1 MDNLRQ
7 DLRFAVRMLARTPGL
22 TAVAVLC
29 IALGIGT
36 NVTAFSVVSA
46 LLLRPFPYAGP
57 ESLVYVRM
65 LNLRKDIDNEDMS
78 YPDYRDLR
86 EQARSFSQVEAL
98 QIRSLVVHV
107 GDEPERV
114 SGVAISAGLFPLIG
128 ETPLIGRNFRA
139 DEDRPGAAPVVLL
152 SHDLWMRRFDGD
164 PLVGR

>member
-29 IALGIGT
+29 IALGIGS

-46 LLLRPFPYAGP
+46 LLLRPFPYAEP

-65 LNLRKDIDNEDMS
+65 LNPRKDIDNADMS
-78 YPDYRDLR
+78 YLDYGDLR
-86 EQARSFSQVEAL
+86 EQVRSFSQVEAYEV
-98 QIRSLVVHV
+98 RSLVVHV
-107 GDEPERV
+107 CDEPERI

-128 ETPLIGRNFRA
+128 EAPLLGRNFRA
-139 DEDRPGAAPVVLL
+139 DEDRPGAAPVALL
-152 SHDLWMRRFDGD
+152 SHDLWRRRFDGD
-164 PLVGR
+164 P